1 MDERGGLL
9 RQEPIAVFVGTFVRL
24 AILDVWYESGMAR
37 RVLPMTMK
45 CVAILA
51 LALAMGSS
59 LCAPAFAGDRHHH
72 RRVQSERY
80 VPAEGDPR
88 YYDHQ
93 LFTTAAG
100 ACSYNRVGPD
110 ANALNKINDHHCGK

>member
-1 MDERGGLL
+1 
-9 RQEPIAVFVGTFVRL
+9 
-24 AILDVWYESGMAR
+24 
-37 RVLPMTMK
+37 MTTK

-59 LCAPAFAGDRHHH
+59 LCAPTFAGDRHHD
-72 RRVQSERY
+72 RRVQPERY
-80 VPAEGDPR
+80 VPADDDLINFLFGGPR
-88 YYDHQ
+88 YYDQQ

-100 ACSYNRVGPD
+100 PCSYNRVGPD